1 MVAVVVVVWLCPD
14 PETLLVGES
23 RAKAPRGSFSVTG
36 TPVSFIEATEATLCT
51 EDGGERFWREKSD
64 KKLLRKVVRSNNQ
77 NKRDSFSAQTSVLNI
92 LLREA
97 SAQKGHG

>member
-1 MVAVVVVVWLCPD
+1 MVVVVVVVWLCPD

-51 EDGGERFWREKSD
+51 EDGGERFWREQSVKNYLE
-64 KKLLRKVVRSNNQ
+64 KLSEATTRIKE
-77 NKRDSFSAQTSVLNI
+77 I
-92 LLREA
+92 LFQLKPQ
-97 SAQKGHG
+97 S

>member
-1 MVAVVVVVWLCPD
+1 MVVVVVVVWLCPD

-51 EDGGERFWREKSD
+51 EDGGERFWREKSV
-64 KKLLRKVVRSNNQ
+64 KNFLEKLSEATTRIKE
-77 NKRDSFSAQTSVLNI
+77 I
-92 LLREA
+92 LFQLKPQ
-97 SAQKGHG
+97 S